1 MIQWAALDLGTVGK
15 EPVTTST
22 LLLHPVR
29 LRIVQAMLGRTQ
41 MTTRELA
48 ERLGDVA
55 PATLYR
61 HVAALVEG
69 GVIEVVSETRVRGA
83 SERSLRL
90 NLSRTSVD
98 PDDEGLDDDERVR
111 AGFLAYLASLASA
124 FDDYLAA
131 PRSTLEADL
140 VGFRQVAV
148 LATDDEWRE
157 VAATIRDALL
167 PLIDRSEAPDG
178 ARRRILGTVSLPVD

>member
-1 MIQWAALDLGTVGK
+1 M
-15 EPVTTST
+15 TTST

-61 HVAALVEG
+61 HVAALVDG

>member
-1 MIQWAALDLGTVGK
+1 MIQLLALALHAGK
-15 EPVTTST
+15 KDPVTTST

-61 HVAALVEG
+61 HVAALVDG

-83 SERSLRL
+83 SERTLRL
-90 NLSRTSVD
+90 NLARTSVD
-98 PDDEGLDDDERVR
+98 PDDEGLGDDERVR

-148 LATDDEWRE
+148 FATDDEWRD

-167 PLIDRSEAPDG
+167 PLIERSEHPES

>member
-69 GVIEVVSETRVRGA
+69 GVIEVASETRVRGA

-148 LATDDEWRE
+148 LATDEEWRE